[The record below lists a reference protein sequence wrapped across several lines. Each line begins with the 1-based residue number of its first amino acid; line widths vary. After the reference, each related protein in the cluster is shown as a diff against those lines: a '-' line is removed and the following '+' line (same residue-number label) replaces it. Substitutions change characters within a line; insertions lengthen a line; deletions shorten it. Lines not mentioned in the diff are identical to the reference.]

1 MDALWSVSAHAVGM
15 RETPTMDLLGW
26 EKALLGA
33 RCKFQYVFRF
43 RQLWSIAKS
52 MPDCV
57 NQDGGRARRRAT
69 LL

>member
-1 MDALWSVSAHAVGM
+1 
-15 RETPTMDLLGW
+15 MDLLGW
-26 EKALLGA
+26 EKVLLGA